1 MIKFFRTI
9 RQNLL
14 NDGKTGKYLKYAIG
28 EIALV
33 VIGIFIALQLNIW
46 NETRKN
52 EQEFTT
58 ILKEV
63 QKDLGLNI
71 QQSNILF
78 DYYEHRDSIIT
89 LALQDKLSKE
99 NYVGINKF
107 EVIYVAMNAYHL
119 KVHDHGYQNFSENL
133 DNVPEAFEALIEPLN
148 EIYTYNKY
156 EIDKFDLRL
165 DKITDRLM
173 DDLAADHP
181 WHHKLA
187 LDEINDSII
196 SFFLHDPFYK
206 NAISLY
212 ANAADNLMFHVGWFD
227 DNAVR
232 AYLQIRDLTGHPEVL
247 PDFIP
252 QNRIPVNTLMY
263 EELLGAY
270 RLVLVRKK
278 NGKRESILDIP
289 YTMKMGR
296 DGLELVDES
305 TGTTQLLYFKSD
317 TSLYSVT
324 AEVSLV
330 RDSDAHVSK
339 LMFEYPL
346 YDVEYLR
353 VE

>member
-1 MIKFFRTI
+1 GF
-9 RQNLL
+9 
-14 NDGKTGKYLKYAIG
+14 
-28 EIALV
+28 
-33 VIGIFIALQLNIW
+33 
-46 NETRKN
+46 
-52 EQEFTT
+52 
-58 ILKEV
+58 
-63 QKDLGLNI
+63 
-71 QQSNILF
+71 
-78 DYYEHRDSIIT
+78 
-89 LALQDKLSKE
+89 
-99 NYVGINKF
+99 
-107 EVIYVAMNAYHL
+107 
-119 KVHDHGYQNFSENL
+119 
-133 DNVPEAFEALIEPLN
+133 
-148 EIYTYNKY
+148 
-156 EIDKFDLRL
+156 
-165 DKITDRLM
+165 
-173 DDLAADHP
+173 
-181 WHHKLA
+181 
-187 LDEINDSII
+187 

-227 DNAVR
+227 DTAVR

-252 QNRIPVNTLMY
+252 QNLIPVDPLLY
-263 EELLGAY
+263 EELIGAY

-324 AEVSLV
+324 AEVSFV